1 MPAVLRVTEI
11 FHSIQG
17 ESTHAGRP
25 CVFVRLTGCNLRCV
39 WCDSAYAF
47 HGGSSMTVREVVERV
62 RNYGCEWVEITGG
75 EPLLQHDVYELMQV
89 LVSERFSVLL
99 ETGGSLPIDRIP
111 AGVRRIVD
119 VKCPGS
125 GEVERNH
132 WENLDQLRDGDELKF
147 VLASRDD
154 YEWAARQVRDR
165 TLDRRSPVLFS
176 PVHGTLDPGEMA
188 RWVLEDRLPVRVQ
201 LQLHKMLWPGVEKGV

>member
-62 RNYGCEWVEITGG
+62 RDYGCEWVEITGG
-75 EPLLQHDVYELMQV
+75 EPLLQHDVYELMQA

-99 ETGGSLPIDRIP
+99 ETGGSLPIDRVP
-111 AGVRRIVD
+111 VGVRRIVN